1 VGVVRVIIGIPLL
14 LLLVGCPG
22 WLIFRLL
29 LVFLP
34 PQPPSLR
41 GKGEK
46 ARTIPRRSP
55 SLGGRR
61 PGGRA
66 IPARTITDLIPLE
79 CAFLALALGVFVVGP
94 VALVL
99 AMGGVYALWLLALIV
114 AVGSVALLLVARRR
128 ALPMIAWQWDRGA
141 WLCLGLLAVGAALFL
156 RPGETLIGGED
167 TGIYYNGGIAM
178 AKQGGI
184 VLHDPA
190 LADIDGDK
198 GTVRHLLVNTD
209 TARYPLQGDKRF
221 TAFFTTDTSG
231 AILPQF
237 LHLWPAW
244 LAIFY
249 EFFGTLGPAY
259 APAVFGLFGLFGL
272 VLLARRLFG
281 WPVALIAGLFLALNG
296 IEVWFV
302 RQTYT
307 EAYQQFAL
315 MAALAGLLLLEER
328 RDASVMRLGAV
339 VAALAL
345 GNAALTHEETVFLLL
360 LVVAYGVALVLLR
373 AWRRAH
379 TWFFALLGAM
389 IALAVVQA
397 GVFAL
402 GYTEG
407 LWHHV
412 YRNVWHQRA
421 PLAAAAVVGL
431 AALVL
436 VDRVRARWL
445 PLVTHPRTGRWA
457 RYALAAGTALYALY
471 GYILRPHILIGHAGT
486 LASYI
491 GAPTPPGHDANLVR
505 LGWYWSPLGMLLI
518 AIGAT
523 FLIGRDLNRLT
534 GGLLAFAL
542 VHTVVFVNE
551 TYTTDN
557 YLYALRHYVPVV
569 MPVFALFAAYA
580 VWNLPNPL
588 APFPRG
594 RGSEPSRYRGI
605 WDQARHREE
614 SPLPTPEIRKGPG
627 VRFPIPRAL
636 GLGAAALLVLFF
648 IATRA
653 GTWTVRRYAGVETQ
667 LGQIAAQFPENSL
680 LLFSGDRDQPHLLA
694 TPLQFIYGRT
704 AFVIS
709 TNNPRGDLLEAWL
722 NRESAT
728 HPVYILMG
736 NDGGKLFFPHTRLVP
751 EPRFGPAFTVTLHDF
766 ESLQLQ
772 KPHNPQANDL
782 RYTVYRYEPAR
793 ADPPLGAAPLTITMG
808 QADEKYDVAGFYGIE
823 HDRADPMPYR
833 WTGPAALLRVPWTA
847 SLAQSGGTITLGLAG
862 GRRPAAL
869 GRPAH
874 AWIALD
880 PGLNEHGPTLA
891 DFDLTEGFAQYMVTI
906 PPGALP
912 VSDNGTALLRISSC
926 IDPASKDLAKCNV
939 WSPQDYAPPGAP
951 IYDPRALGV
960 QVQSITLTPR

>member
-1 VGVVRVIIGIPLL
+1 MGLVRVMIGIPLL

-29 LVFLP
+29 LISL
-34 PQPPSLR
+34 PPSLKGR
-41 GKGEK
+41 GRNA
-46 ARTIPRRSP
+46 ARAAHRSP
-55 SLGGRR
+55 SPWGKG
-61 PGGRA
+61 PGLRA
-66 IPARTITDLIPLE
+66 ALPARTITDLIALE
-79 CAFLALALGVFVVGP
+79 CAFLAIALGVFVVGP

-99 AMGGVYALWLLALIV
+99 AMVGVYALWLLALIV
-114 AVGSVALLLVARRR
+114 ALGSGVLLLVARRR

-167 TGIYYNGGIAM
+167 TGIYYNGGVAM
-178 AKQGGI
+178 ARQGGI

-190 LADIDGDK
+190 LAEIDGDK
-198 GTVRHLLVNTD
+198 ATVRHLLVNTD
-209 TARYPLQGDKRF
+209 TVRYPLQGDKRF

-231 AILPQF
+231 VIVPQF

-249 EFFGTLGPAY
+249 GFFGTLGPAY
-259 APAVFGLFGLFGL
+259 APAIFGLFGLFGL

-315 MAALAGLLLLEER
+315 MAALVGLLLLEER
-328 RDASVMRLGAV
+328 RDPSVMRLGAV

-360 LVVAYGVALVLLR
+360 LVAAYGVALLLLR

-379 TWFFALLGAM
+379 TWFFALFGGM
-389 IALAVVQA
+389 MALAVVQA

-412 YRNVWHQRA
+412 YRTIWHQRV

-431 AALVL
+431 AVL
-436 VDRVRARWL
+436 VALDRLRARWL
-445 PLVTHPRTGRWA
+445 PLVTDPRTGRWA
-457 RYALAAGTALYALY
+457 RYLLAAGTALYALY
-471 GYILRPHILIGHAGT
+471 GYILRPHILAGHAGT

-523 FLIGRDLNRLT
+523 LLIGRDLNRLT

-569 MPVFALFAAYA
+569 MPVFALFAAYT
-580 VWNLPNPL
+580 VWQGWWTVVDIGNALKRTL
-588 APFPRG
+588 SERG
-594 RGSEPSRYRGI
+594 RWGKGASRAVAFTAGATQI
-605 WDQARHREE
+605 
-614 SPLPTPEIRKGPG
+614 
-627 VRFPIPRAL
+627 L
-636 GLGAAALLVLFF
+636 GLAAAALLVLFF
-648 IATRA
+648 VATRA

-667 LGQIAAQFPENSL
+667 LQQIAQQFPENSL

-704 AFVIS
+704 AFVVS

-793 ADPPLGAAPLTITMG
+793 SDPPLGAAPLTITMG

-823 HDRADPMPYR
+823 HDRADPTPYR

-847 SLAQSGGTITLGLAG
+847 SLSQNGGTITLRLAG
-862 GRRPAAL
+862 GTRPAAL
-869 GRPAH
+869 SLPAH

-880 PGLNEHGPTLA
+880 PGLNENGPTLA
-891 DFDLTEGFAQYMVTI
+891 DFDLTQGFAQYTVTI

-912 VSDNGTALLRISSC
+912 VSDDGTALLRITSC
-926 IDPASKDLAKCNV
+926 IDPAKKGKDLKQCNV
-939 WSPQDYAPPGAP
+939 WSPQDYAPPNAP
-951 IYDPRALGV
+951 IYDSRALGV

>member
-1 VGVVRVIIGIPLL
+1 VGVVRVIVGIPLL

-29 LVFLP
+29 LSYLP
-34 PQPPSLR
+34 SQPLSFKGRERKADVTARHSPSR
-41 GKGEK
+41 QGKG
-46 ARTIPRRSP
+46 
-55 SLGGRR
+55 LGV
-61 PGGRA
+61 RA
-66 IPARTITDLIPLE
+66 ALPARTITDLIPLE
-79 CAFLALALGVFVVGP
+79 CAYLAIALGIFVVGP

-99 AMGGVYALWLLALIV
+99 AMCSVYSLWLLALIV
-114 AVGSVALLLVARRR
+114 ALGSVALLVIAWRRV
-128 ALPMIAWQWDRGA
+128 LPVVAWQWDRGA

-167 TGIYYNGGIAM
+167 TGVYYNGGVAM
-178 AKQGGI
+178 AKQGNI
-184 VLHDPA
+184 RLHDPA
-190 LADIDGDK
+190 LADIDGNK
-198 GTVRHLLVNTD
+198 ATVRHLLGNLDNHRYLFYGDLRFTGFNTD
-209 TARYPLQGDKRF
+209 S
-221 TAFFTTDTSG
+221 TSG
-231 AILPQF
+231 EIVPQN

-249 EFFGTLGPAY
+249 GFFGTLGPAY
-259 APAVFGLFGLFGL
+259 APALFGLFGL
-272 VLLARRLFG
+272 LGLTLLARRLFG
-281 WPVALIAGLFLALNG
+281 WPVALIGGLFLALNG

-315 MAALAGLLLLEER
+315 MAALFGLLLLEER
-328 RDASVMRLGAV
+328 RDPSVMRLGAV

-360 LVVAYGVALVLLR
+360 LVVAYAVALILLR

-379 TWFFALLGAM
+379 TWFFALLGSM

-412 YRNVWHQRA
+412 YQNIWHQRI
-421 PLAAAAVVGL
+421 PLAAAGLVGIIL
-431 AALVL
+431 LIVI
-436 VDRVRARWL
+436 DRLRARWL
-445 PLVTHPRTGRWA
+445 PIVKGPRAGRWT
-457 RYALAAGTALYALY
+457 RYALAAATALYAIY

-491 GAPTPPGHDANLVR
+491 GAPTPSGHDANLVR
-505 LGWYWSPLGMLLI
+505 LGWYWSPLGVLLI
-518 AIGAT
+518 ALGAT
-523 FLIGRDLNRLT
+523 LLIGRNLNRLT

-551 TYTTDN
+551 TYTTDG
-557 YLYALRHYVPVV
+557 YIYALRHYVPVV
-569 MPVFALFAAYA
+569 MPIFALFAAYA
-580 VWNLPNPL
+580 AWNLPNPL
-588 APFPRG
+588 ALFPRREGRDGASDRSVSSSPSRFG
-594 RGSEPSRYRGI
+594 RGLG
-605 WDQARHREE
+605 
-614 SPLPTPEIRKGPG
+614 G
-627 VRFPIPRAL
+627 RFPITRTI
-636 GLGAAALLVLFF
+636 GLAAAALLVLFF
-648 IATRA
+648 VATRA
-653 GTWTVRRYAGVETQ
+653 GTWTVRRYSGVEAQ
-667 LGQIAAQFPENSL
+667 MGQIAAQFPANSL

-694 TPLQFIYGRT
+694 TPFQFIYGRT
-704 AFVIS
+704 SFVIS
-709 TNNPRGDLLEAWL
+709 TKNPRGDLLETWL

-751 EPRFGPAFTVTLHDF
+751 ETRFGPTFTVTLHDF

-772 KPHNPQANDL
+772 KPHNPQDNTL
-782 RYTVYRYEPAR
+782 RYTVYRYEPASS
-793 ADPPLGAAPLTITMG
+793 DPPLGTAPLTITMG

-823 HDRADPMPYR
+823 HDRNDPTPYR

-847 SLAQSGGTITLGLAG
+847 SLAQNGGTITLRLAG
-862 GRRPAAL
+862 GMRPAAL
-869 GRPAH
+869 PLPAH

-880 PGLNEHGPTLA
+880 PGLNEAGPTLA
-891 DFDLTEGFAQYMVTI
+891 NFDLTAGFADYSVTI

-912 VSDNGTALLRISSC
+912 MSDNGTALLRITSC
-926 IDPASKDLAKCNV
+926 VDPAKQGKDLKQCNV
-939 WSPQDYAPPGAP
+939 WSPQDYAPPDAP
-951 IYDPRALGV
+951 IYDARVLGV
-960 QVQSITLTPR
+960 QVQSVTLTPR

>member
-1 VGVVRVIIGIPLL
+1 MGVVRVIVGIPLL

-22 WLIFRLL
+22 WLTFRLL
-29 LVFLP
+29 LICPP
-34 PQPPSLR
+34 PQAPSR
-41 GKGEK
+41 SGRGEKSRVTSRRFPSPGGKG
-46 ARTIPRRSP
+46 
-55 SLGGRR
+55 LGV
-61 PGGRA
+61 RA
-66 IPARTITDLIPLE
+66 ILPARTITDLIPLE
-79 CAFLALALGVFVVGP
+79 CAYVALALGIVVVGP

-99 AMGGVYALWLLALIV
+99 AMFGIYALWLLALIV
-114 AVGSVALLLVARRR
+114 ALGSVALLLITRRK

-141 WLCLGLLAVGAALFL
+141 WLCLGLLVIGAALFL

-167 TGIYYNGGIAM
+167 TGIYYNGGVAM

-184 VLHDPA
+184 ILHDPV
-190 LADIDGDK
+190 LADIDGDRA
-198 GTVRHLLVNTD
+198 TVRHLLINTD
-209 TARYPLQGDKRF
+209 TNRYPLQGDKRF

-231 AILPQF
+231 AIVPQF

-244 LAIFY
+244 LAIFFG
-249 EFFGTLGPAY
+249 FFGTLGPAY
-259 APAVFGLFGLFGL
+259 APAIFGLFGLLGL

-315 MAALAGLLLLEER
+315 MAALFGLILLEER
-328 RDASVMRLGAV
+328 RDPSVMRLGAV

-345 GNAALTHEETVFLLL
+345 GNAALTHEETIFLLL
-360 LVVAYGVALVLLR
+360 IVVAYAVALTLLR

-379 TWFFALLGAM
+379 SWFFSLLGGM
-389 IALAVVQA
+389 LALAVVQA
-397 GVFAL
+397 GIFAL

-412 YRNVWHQRA
+412 YRNIWHQHT
-421 PLAAAAVVGL
+421 PLAAAGVIGL
-431 AALVL
+431 IVL
-436 VDRVRARWL
+436 ILSDRLRARWL
-445 PLVTHPRTGRWA
+445 PLVTHPRAGRWT
-457 RYALAAGTALYALY
+457 RYALAAGTALYAIY
-471 GYILRPHILIGHAGT
+471 GYVLRPHILTGHVGT

-505 LGWYWSPLGMLLI
+505 LGWYWSPLGILLI

-523 FLIGRDLNRLT
+523 LLIGRHLNRLT

-542 VHTVVFVNE
+542 LHTVIFVNE

-557 YLYALRHYVPVV
+557 YIYALRHYVPVV

-580 VWNLPNPL
+580 VWNVPNPRPL
-588 APFPRG
+588 PARKG
-594 RGSEPSRYRGI
+594 RGASETPRCNEE
-605 WDQARHREE
+605 RHGASAE
-614 SPLPTPEIRKGPG
+614 SPLPRGKGPG
-627 VRFPIPRAL
+627 VRLPLTRAL
-636 GLGAAALLVLFF
+636 GLAAAALLVLFF
-648 IATRA
+648 VATRA
-653 GTWTVRRYAGVETQ
+653 GTWTVQRYSGTEAQ
-667 LGQIAAQFPENSL
+667 LRQIAAQFPENSV

-704 AFVIS
+704 AFVVS

-782 RYTVYRYEPAR
+782 RYTVYRYEPAH
-793 ADPPLGAAPLTITMG
+793 ADPPLGVAPLTITMG
-808 QADEKYDVAGFYGIE
+808 QADEQYDVAGFYGIE
-823 HDRADPMPYR
+823 HDRDDPTPYR
-833 WTGPAALLRVPWTA
+833 WTGPTALLRVPWTA
-847 SLAQSGGTITLGLAG
+847 SLAQNGGTIRLRLAG
-862 GRRPAAL
+862 GTRPAAL
-869 GRPAH
+869 GIPAH

-880 PGLNEHGPTLA
+880 PGLNEYHPTLA
-891 DFDLTEGFAQYMVTI
+891 DFDLTPGFADYTITI

-912 VSDNGTALLRISSC
+912 VSDDGTALLRIASC
-926 IDPASKDLAKCNV
+926 VDLAKKGKDLTQCNV
-939 WSPQDYAPPGAP
+939 WSPQDYAPPDAP
-951 IYDPRALGV
+951 IYDPRTLGV
-960 QVQSITLTPR
+960 QVQSVTIAPR

>member
-1 VGVVRVIIGIPLL
+1 MGLVRVIVGIPLL

-22 WLIFRLL
+22 WLAFRLL
-29 LVFLP
+29 LTSPPPRLP
-34 PQPPSLR
+34 EGRPASRRER
-41 GKGEK
+41 G
-46 ARTIPRRSP
+46 
-55 SLGGRR
+55 LGGGNF
-61 PGGRA
+61 PT
-66 IPARTITDLIPLE
+66 RTITELLPLE
-79 CAFLALALGVFVVGP
+79 CAYLALALGIFVVGP

-99 AMGGVYALWLLALIV
+99 AMFGVYALWLLALIV
-114 AVGSVALLLVARRR
+114 ALCSGALLLIARRR

-167 TGIYYNGGIAM
+167 TGVYYNGGVAM
-178 AKQGGI
+178 AKQGSI
-184 VLHDPA
+184 LLHDPV

-198 GTVRHLLVNTD
+198 GTVRHLLGNLDNRRYLFYGDLRFIGFNTD
-209 TARYPLQGDKRF
+209 S
-221 TAFFTTDTSG
+221 TSG
-231 AILPQF
+231 EIVPQN

-249 EFFGTLGPAY
+249 GFFGTLGPAY
-259 APAVFGLFGLFGL
+259 APAIFGLFGLLGL

-281 WPVALIAGLFLALNG
+281 WPVALIAGVFLALNG

-315 MAALAGLLLLEER
+315 MAALFGLLLLEER
-328 RDASVMRLGAV
+328 RDPSVMRIGAV

-373 AWRRAH
+373 AWWRAH
-379 TWFFALLGAM
+379 TWFFALLGGM
-389 IALAVVQA
+389 LALAVVQA

-412 YRNVWHQRA
+412 YRNIWHQRI

-431 AALVL
+431 ALLVL
-436 VDRVRARWL
+436 ADRLRARWL
-445 PLVTHPRTGRWA
+445 PIVKHPRAGRWV
-457 RYALAAGTALYALY
+457 RYALAAGTALYAIY

-491 GAPTPPGHDANLVR
+491 GAPTPSGHDANLVR
-505 LGWYWSPLGMLLI
+505 LGWYWSPLGILLI

-523 FLIGRDLNRLT
+523 LLIGRNLNRLT

-557 YLYALRHYVPVV
+557 YIYALRHYVPVV

-580 VWNLPNPL
+580 VWNLPNPRPL
-588 APFPRG
+588 PRG
-594 RGSEPSRYRGI
+594 
-605 WDQARHREE
+605 
-614 SPLPTPEIRKGPG
+614 KGPG
-627 VRFPIPRAL
+627 VRFPLPLTRAL
-636 GLGAAALLVLFF
+636 GLAAAALLVLFCV
-648 IATRA
+648 ATRA
-653 GTWTVRRYAGVETQ
+653 GTWTVRRYAGVDAQ
-667 LGQIAAQFPENSL
+667 LGQIAAQFPENSV

-722 NRESAT
+722 NRESTT
-728 HPVYILMG
+728 HPVYVLMG

-751 EPRFGPAFTVTLHDF
+751 ETRFGPTFTVTLHDF

-772 KPHNPQANDL
+772 KPHNPQSNDL
-782 RYTVYRYEPAR
+782 RYTVYRYEPAH
-793 ADPPLGAAPLTITMG
+793 ADPPLDAAPLTITMG
-808 QADEKYDVAGFYGIE
+808 QADEKYNVAGFYGIE
-823 HDRADPMPYR
+823 HNRTDPTPYR
-833 WTGPAALLRVPWTA
+833 WTGPAALLRVPWTTA
-847 SLAQSGGTITLGLAG
+847 LARTGGTITLRLAG
-862 GRRPAAL
+862 GVRPAAL
-869 GRPAH
+869 GIPAH
-874 AWIALD
+874 AWVALD
-880 PGLNEHGPTLA
+880 PGLNEYGPTLA
-891 DFDLTEGFAQYMVTI
+891 DFDLTQGFADYTVTI
-906 PPGALP
+906 PPGTLP
-912 VSDNGTALLRISSC
+912 VSDNGTALLRITSC
-926 IDPASKDLAKCNV
+926 LDPAKKGKDLKQCNV
-939 WSPQDYAPPGAP
+939 WSPQDYAPPDAP
-951 IYDPRALGV
+951 IYDARILGV
-960 QVQSITLTPR
+960 QVQSVALAPR

>member
-1 VGVVRVIIGIPLL
+1 MGVVRVIVGIPLL

-22 WLIFRLL
+22 WLAFRLL
-29 LVFLP
+29 LTSLSPRLP
-34 PQPPSLR
+34 
-41 GKGEK
+41 KG
-46 ARTIPRRSP
+46 RSDSPRRKG
-55 SLGGRR
+55 LGSQG
-61 PGGRA
+61 
-66 IPARTITDLIPLE
+66 ILPARTITDLIPLE
-79 CAFLALALGVFVVGP
+79 CAYLALALGIFVVGP

-99 AMGGVYALWLLALIV
+99 AMFGVYALWLLALIV
-114 AVGSVALLLVARRR
+114 ALCSGALLLIARRQ

-167 TGIYYNGGIAM
+167 TGVYYNGGVAM
-178 AKQGGI
+178 AKQGSI
-184 VLHDPA
+184 LLHDPV

-198 GTVRHLLVNTD
+198 GTVRHLLGNLDNHRYLFYGDLRFIGFNTD
-209 TARYPLQGDKRF
+209 S
-221 TAFFTTDTSG
+221 TSG
-231 AILPQF
+231 EIVPQN

-249 EFFGTLGPAY
+249 GFFGTLGPAY
-259 APAVFGLFGLFGL
+259 APAVFGLFGLLGL

-315 MAALAGLLLLEER
+315 MAALFGLLLLEER
-328 RDASVMRLGAV
+328 RDPPVMRIGAV
-339 VAALAL
+339 IAALAL

-379 TWFFALLGAM
+379 TWFFALLGGM
-389 IALAVVQA
+389 MALAIVQA

-412 YRNVWHQRA
+412 YRNIWHQRI

-431 AALVL
+431 ALLVL
-436 VDRVRARWL
+436 TDRLRARWL
-445 PLVTHPRTGRWA
+445 PIVKHPRAGRWV
-457 RYALAAGTALYALY
+457 RYALAAGTALYAIY

-491 GAPTPPGHDANLVR
+491 GAPTPSGHDANLVR
-505 LGWYWSPLGMLLI
+505 LGWYWSPLGILLI

-523 FLIGRDLNRLT
+523 LLIGRNLNRLT

-557 YLYALRHYVPVV
+557 YIYALRHYVPVV

-580 VWNLPNPL
+580 VWQGWWTIVDGGNALKRML
-588 APFPRG
+588 
-594 RGSEPSRYRGI
+594 SERERWGKGASRAVAFTAGAT
-605 WDQARHREE
+605 Q
-614 SPLPTPEIRKGPG
+614 
-627 VRFPIPRAL
+627 VL
-636 GLGAAALLVLFF
+636 GLAAAALLVLFCV
-648 IATRA
+648 ATRA
-653 GTWTVRRYAGVETQ
+653 GTWTVRRYAGVDAQ
-667 LGQIAAQFPENSL
+667 LGQIAAQFPENSV

-751 EPRFGPAFTVTLHDF
+751 ETRFGPTFTVTLRDF

-772 KPHNPQANDL
+772 KPHNPQSNDL
-782 RYTVYRYEPAR
+782 RYTVYRYEPAH
-793 ADPPLGAAPLTITMG
+793 ADPPLDAAP
-808 QADEKYDVAGFYGIE
+808 
-823 HDRADPMPYR
+823 
-833 WTGPAALLRVPWTA
+833 
-847 SLAQSGGTITLGLAG
+847 
-862 GRRPAAL
+862 
-869 GRPAH
+869 
-874 AWIALD
+874 
-880 PGLNEHGPTLA
+880 
-891 DFDLTEGFAQYMVTI
+891 
-906 PPGALP
+906 
-912 VSDNGTALLRISSC
+912 
-926 IDPASKDLAKCNV
+926 
-939 WSPQDYAPPGAP
+939 
-951 IYDPRALGV
+951 
-960 QVQSITLTPR
+960 